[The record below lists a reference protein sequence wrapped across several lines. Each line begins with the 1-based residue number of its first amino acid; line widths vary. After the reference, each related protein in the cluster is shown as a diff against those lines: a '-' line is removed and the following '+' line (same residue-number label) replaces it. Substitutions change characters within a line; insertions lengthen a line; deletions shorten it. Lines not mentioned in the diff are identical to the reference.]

1 MTTIEEIARNK
12 IKNILEQYIIYL
24 YDNFNPLTIKPF
36 REGHNDYRYN
46 TEIRHLIRDD
56 NVVFTNYE
64 RTIVGLWN
72 NETNSIMEIPNY
84 FVDTIQY
91 LQFNL
96 EYIIQ
101 RPIKGFKYSSNE
113 EIEYLKYIINTEFNI
128 NDDVYIY
135 IQTILNEW
143 RGGFE
148 NDNEYFE
155 NDEQNLV
162 RRLEF
167 NILQYLT
174 RLSLSLTHRADMIIM
189 INNILH
195 DLNSYTPLLK

>member
-1 MTTIEEIARNK
+1 MTTIEEIAKNK
-12 IKNILEQYIIYL
+12 FKNILEQYIIYL

-36 REGHNDYRYN
+36 TEGNHDYTYHI
-46 TEIRHLIRDD
+46 ELRHLIRDD
-56 NVVFTNYE
+56 NVVFTNYG

-72 NETNSIMEIPNY
+72 NETNSITEIPNY

-91 LQFNL
+91 VQFNL

-113 EIEYLKYIINTEFNI
+113 EMEYLKYIINTEFNI

-135 IQTILNEW
+135 IQTRLNEW
-143 RGGFE
+143 RGFA

-155 NDEQNLV
+155 NDEENLV

-167 NILQYLT
+167 NILQYIT
-174 RLSLSLTHRADMIIM
+174 RLSWSLTHKPDMIIM

-195 DLNSYTPLLK
+195 GLNSYPPSLK

>member
-1 MTTIEEIARNK
+1 MTTIEEIAKNK
-12 IKNILEQYIIYL
+12 IQNILEQYIIYL
-24 YDNFNPLTIKPF
+24 SDNFNPLTIKPF
-36 REGHNDYRYN
+36 TGGNHDYTYNREL
-46 TEIRHLIRDD
+46 RHLIRDD
-56 NVVFTNYE
+56 NVVFTDYG

-91 LQFNL
+91 VQFNL

-113 EIEYLKYIINTEFNI
+113 EMEYLKYIINKEFNI

-143 RGGFE
+143 RGFE

-155 NDEQNLV
+155 NDEENPV
-162 RRLEF
+162 RRLEL

-174 RLSLSLTHRADMIIM
+174 RLSWSLTHRSDMIIM

-195 DLNSYTPLLK
+195 DLNSYTPSLK